1 MTEAHSNFEALDM
14 TVKKFCPTL
23 VLLFSFNLGVQLHE
37 RYRCVERASRDLSSK
52 EIKTTKDRGK
62 HVQHNETRSSS
73 RSPRYNHTSLLSPFF
88 IRNMSQQ
95 QRVMDVHTGTWAE
108 KLAHAE
114 AKVKLHVKKHVRQK
128 VFFQRQLDKA
138 QGLSN
143 QLRDELNEAKNK
155 LVAVER
161 GAKKIDRNMEVAQ
174 CDMDREHKQLRHS
187 LEQQVVKVATMLA
200 NRRELSRDAWDAS
213 AIRARAGNQK
223 IARMASGILV
233 RVLIF
238 LFA

>member
-1 MTEAHSNFEALDM
+1 
-14 TVKKFCPTL
+14 
-23 VLLFSFNLGVQLHE
+23 
-37 RYRCVERASRDLSSK
+37 
-52 EIKTTKDRGK
+52 
-62 HVQHNETRSSS
+62 
-73 RSPRYNHTSLLSPFF
+73 
-88 IRNMSQQ
+88 MSQQ
-95 QRVMDVHTGTWAE
+95 QRVMDVDTGSWAE

-114 AKVKLHVKKHVRQK
+114 AKVQQHVKKHVRQK

-138 QGLSN
+138 QGLSQ

-174 CDMDREHKQLRHS
+174 CDMDREHKQLKHS
-187 LEQQVVKVATMLA
+187 LQQQVVKVATMLA
-200 NRRELSRDAWDAS
+200 NRRELSRDTWDAS

-223 IARMASGILV
+223 VARMASGILV

-238 LFA
+238 FVCLHFVLIGSSLAGARAQSCPCGHATEIGKSAQKASKQKN